1 MKLPRADR
9 KRFDVVGLGYNTID
23 HLCVVARHV
32 RLDSKQRM
40 VAFDRQPGGQV
51 PTALVALQRWG
62 LRTGYVGSFG
72 DDDHGAAARRSLE
85 VEGVDVSGTLV
96 RPGLA
101 NQESVILVDEVSGE
115 RSVLWQRP
123 DGMGLTPEELSRE
136 PFESCRLLHTD
147 GYDIEA
153 ATAAAR
159 WAKEAGAAVMIDIDF
174 PGPGVEVLL
183 GLTDLLIVS
192 PDFLLRLTGQRDVRA
207 ALRETRRLGPE
218 VCIAT
223 MGTGGALALE
233 GRRFLYQPA
242 FRVLV
247 RDSTGA
253 GDVFHA
259 GYAYGVLHGWSTPE
273 TLRFAAAAAAL
284 KCEKLGPRPGIPTVE
299 RALALAGDG
308 APARRR

>member
-1 MKLPRADR
+1 VSAI
-9 KRFDVVGLGYNTID
+9 DVVGLGYNTID
-23 HLCVVARHV
+23 HLCVIARQV

-62 LRTGYVGSFG
+62 LRARYIGSFG
-72 DDDHGAAARRSLE
+72 DDAGGEVARSSLAT
-85 VEGVDVSGTLV
+85 EGVDVSATVV

-123 DGMGLTPEELSRE
+123 DGMGLRPDELSRDY
-136 PFESCRLLHTD
+136 FRDCRLLLTD

-153 ATAAAR
+153 ATAAAG
-159 WAKEAGAAVMIDIDF
+159 WAREAGALVMLDIDF
-174 PGPGVEVLL
+174 PGPGVENLL
-183 GLTDLLIVS
+183 ALTDLLIVS
-192 PDFLLRLTGQRDVRA
+192 PDFLLRLTGREDLRA
-207 ALRETRRLGPE
+207 ALKESHRLGPSLC
-218 VCIAT
+218 VAT
-223 MGTGGALALE
+223 LGTGGALALE
-233 GRRFLYQPA
+233 RGRFLYQPA
-242 FRVLV
+242 FRVHV

-253 GDVFHA
+253 GDIFHA
-259 GYAYGVLHGWSTPE
+259 GYAYGALNGWSTPD

-299 RALALAGDG
+299 RALQLSRAGG
-308 APARRR
+308 GREL

>member
-1 MKLPRADR
+1 MSAAPV
-9 KRFDVVGLGYNTID
+9 DVVGLGYNTID

-40 VAFDRQPGGQV
+40 VEFDRQPGGQV

-62 LRTGYVGSFG
+62 LQTRYVGSFG
-72 DDDHGAAARRSLE
+72 DDAGGAEARSSLVAEGIDVAAT
-85 VEGVDVSGTLV
+85 VV

-123 DGMGLTPEELSRE
+123 EGMGLRPEELSRRH
-136 PFESCRLLHTD
+136 FADCRLLLTD

-153 ATAAAR
+153 ATAAAG
-159 WAKEAGAAVMIDIDF
+159 WAKEAGARVMLDIDF
-174 PGPGVEVLL
+174 PGPGVEHLL
-183 GLTDLLIVS
+183 ALTDLLIVS
-192 PDFLLRLTGQRDVRA
+192 PDFLLRLTGREDLRA
-207 ALRETRRLGPE
+207 ALKESQRLGPALC
-218 VCIAT
+218 VAT
-223 MGTGGALALE
+223 MGTGGALVLE
-233 GRRFLYQPA
+233 DGRFLYQPA
-242 FRVLV
+242 FRVAV

-259 GYAYGVLHGWSTPE
+259 GYAYGVLHAWTTLE
-273 TLRFAAAAAAL
+273 TLRFAAAAAGL

-299 RALALAGDG
+299 RAMALAALEPSGRSRG
-308 APARRR
+308 KVA